1 MIFNNLADINTII
14 FNGHDVQHL
23 VYNGVTIWNKS
34 SPAHDYSL
42 DYLTFEVLSG
52 TTSIQFAQQ
61 TQSGNV
67 NKVINYSIND
77 GEWVQISTGSSIYCS
92 NGDKIRF
99 KAINTTSYTNDN
111 SSNYNRNYTYFH
123 FGNRKVNVYGNIMS
137 LIYGDDFVGTSLA
150 STNKYAFCSL
160 FKQPTTVTGGIV
172 DASNLILPVA
182 STEGCFRAMFSTNKQ
197 MIAGP
202 REIRL
207 VENGSGANYMCYYMF
222 ENCTSLVTAPNLPTI
237 NNTGSYI
244 YGLMFT
250 GCTSLTLCR
259 CYIIHT
265 STNQIGGMFRN
276 ITTNGTLY
284 KNANETWPTGTSYIP
299 STWTIVDA
307 A

>member
-1 MIFNNLADINTII
+1 MNLQIGNANTIL
-14 FNGHDVQHL
+14 FNGNDVQR
-23 VYNGVTIWNKS
+23 VVFNGVEVWGKTQ
-34 SPAHDYSL
+34 PTHDYSK

-67 NKVINYSIND
+67 NKTINYSIND

-99 KAINTTSYTNDN
+99 KAINTTSYTNNN
-111 SSNYNRNYTYFH
+111 SSNYKNNYTYFH

-160 FKQPTTVTGGIV
+160 FKQQSTATGGIV

-197 MIAGP
+197 MTAGP

-207 VENGSGANYMCYYMF
+207 VENGSDVNYMCYYMF
-222 ENCTSLVTAPNLPTI
+222 ENCTSLTAPPNLPTI
-237 NNTGSYI
+237 NNTGGYI
-244 YGLMFT
+244 YGYMFT
-250 GCTSLTLCR
+250 GCTALTSCR

-265 STNQIGGMFRN
+265 NTNQINNMFRN
-276 ITTNGTLY
+276 ISTTGTLY
-284 KNANETWPTGTSYIP
+284 KNINETWPTTSGYIP
-299 STWTIVDA
+299 STWTIVNETP
-307 A
+307 